1 MKDIKD
7 IQGLNKWDK
16 RFLYLA
22 KHVSTWSKD
31 PSTGIGAVI
40 TNNKNRIISI
50 GFNGYPRN
58 VPDEGMDD
66 REEKYLKVI
75 HAEENAL
82 LFAQRSLCGCTIYVY
97 PLLPCGNCMAKIIQV
112 GITKVVVLVHDTNGI
127 IERWEK
133 SNKIALNMAECANV
147 NVSTYLLP

>member
-7 IQGLNKWDK
+7 IQVLNKWDK

-50 GFNGYPRN
+50 GFNGYPRG
-58 VPDEGMDD
+58 VPDEGMDN

-82 LFAQRSLCGCTIYVY
+82 LFAQRDLCNCTIYVY
-97 PLLPCGNCMAKIIQV
+97 PLLPCSNCMAKIIQV
-112 GITKVVVLVHDTNGI
+112 GITKVVVLVHDTNGVL
-127 IERWEK
+127 ERWK
-133 SNKIALNMAECANV
+133 MANKIALKMAEQASV
-147 NVSTYLLP
+147 NISTYLLP